1 MKNTILLTILFLFV
15 LGVGFALPALA
26 QSPRFETEL
35 PGSDVQWGTVP
46 VESQVPTYIK
56 EVIRILSIFAGVI
69 AFFSLAYGGF
79 LWITSSGEP
88 LKIQK
93 SRSRIMHALA
103 GLVIVF
109 ASVAISNSI
118 NPRLTELVEVQI
130 ETVSDYS
137 QSGIY
142 LSVDGNFYENNEEER
157 MENVRKVVRSERT
170 LGPFVRDNNI
180 HSIRIQ
186 NPEEDE
192 GNFFTAVVLHEE
204 EDFRGRCVIYYNSNR
219 GEKSDHVLP
228 TEVGA
233 NFASIS
239 VLRVNPSGDSAYG
252 HVKAYDKT
260 DLVGEEKNLGKL
272 HAVWQSLGDFQV
284 WSLDIEGSY
293 AVILA
298 SGANWSSMD
307 QCVVFPSARPIPSLI
322 GHPMNQCRPFFRGLF
337 WAAYQSCAENYAVF
351 PLFESR

>member
-1 MKNTILLTILFLFV
+1 MKKTIFLITFFLFLFC
-15 LGVGFALPALA
+15 VGFALPILA

-35 PGSDVQWGTVP
+35 PGSDVEWSTIP

-103 GLVIVF
+103 GIVIVF
-109 ASVAISNSI
+109 ASVSLSNSI
-118 NPRLTELVEVQI
+118 NPQLTELVEVQI
-130 ETVSDYS
+130 EVVNDYS
-137 QSGIY
+137 QSGVY
-142 LSVDGNFYENNEEER
+142 LSVDGNFYENNEGER
-157 MENVRKVVRSERT
+157 MEKVRKVVRSERT
-170 LGPFVRDNNI
+170 LGLFIRDNNI

-186 NPEEDE
+186 NPEEGE

-204 EDFRGRCVIYYNSNR
+204 EDFRGRCVIYYNSTR
-219 GEKSDHVLP
+219 GGKDDVIIP
-228 TEVGA
+228 TEVGSS
-233 NFASIS
+233 FASMS
-239 VLRVNPSGDSAYG
+239 VLRINPGETNAYG
-252 HVKAYDKT
+252 HVKAYDKP
-260 DLVGEEKNLGKL
+260 DLVGEEKDLGKL
-272 HAVWQSLGDFQV
+272 ESNWAPLGDFQV
-284 WSLDIEGSY
+284 WSIDIEGSY
-293 AVILA
+293 AVVLA

-307 QCVVFPSARPIPSLI
+307 QCVVFPSSRPIPTLV

-337 WAAYQSCAENYAVF
+337 WAAYQSCATHYAVF